1 MHVWSVY
8 ACRPS
13 FADSFA
19 RTFIQPPIHSFIHSS
34 ISILAIPTGYPQEEP
49 DVVVIVAAVLGL
61 AVGISFMGVFDV
73 IGDTIL
79 YCLALEMLLGGSRF
93 KSLCKD
99 VRRVPLTFIFSSSL
113 EFDIFF

>member
-1 MHVWSVY
+1 M
-8 ACRPS
+8 
-13 FADSFA
+13 
-19 RTFIQPPIHSFIHSS
+19 
-34 ISILAIPTGYPQEEP
+34 
-49 DVVVIVAAVLGL
+49 IVAAVLGL